1 MIVYIPNF
9 GAGEDIEDL
18 IREFVGR
25 KQEKWFY
32 YRQGCIQYISLWGV
46 IEWEDADYCEI
57 RTYMLDDWIGEN
69 APEFVKDLYFNLV
82 DDAMVADGPYEDSN
96 SFEEEF
102 YNEILAVEGSEFEN
116 HVID

>member
-25 KQEKWFY
+25 EQEKWFY
-32 YRQGCIQYISLWGV
+32 YRSACIQYISLWGV
-46 IEWEDADYCEI
+46 IEWEDSDYGEI
-57 RTYMLDDWIGEN
+57 RKYMFDEWIGEN
-69 APEFVKDLYFNLV
+69 APEFVRDIYYSV
-82 DDAMVADGPYEDSN
+82 DEEIMVTDAPYDESEL
-96 SFEEEF
+96 EEEF
-102 YNEILAVEGSEFEN
+102 YNEILAVERSELEN